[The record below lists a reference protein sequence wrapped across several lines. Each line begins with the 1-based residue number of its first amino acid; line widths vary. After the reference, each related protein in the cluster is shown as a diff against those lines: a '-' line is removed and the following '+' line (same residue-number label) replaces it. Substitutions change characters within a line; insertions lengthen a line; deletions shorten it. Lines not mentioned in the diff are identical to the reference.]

1 LAADQLNAATI
12 KDITKATTPFDFA
25 GKLNRQC
32 FKITK

>member
-1 LAADQLNAATI
+1 LDVQNIKATEI

-25 GKLNRQC
+25 GKLQRAC